1 MNQLPI
7 GAGFL
12 PSTACQTAR
21 GWTKKAALWI
31 ESKSLGCEKQN
42 YPYFE
47 WSYPDALFWNNL
59 WYIIWKYMYVYV
71 YTHIFMIYIYIYM
84 EYMFWQSIWHLFWHT
99 IWHSSFDRML
109 PPRQLCHGLWQLKAT
124 RGSSASFAVL
134 AKHETMEIWTMK
146 WSCFLWMFIRY

>member
-71 YTHIFMIYIYIYM
+71 YTHIFMIYIYIYIWNICSDSLSDIYSDILFGILVLIACCHPGSCAM
-84 EYMFWQSIWHLFWHT
+84 GCGNSKPPEAALPALRFWRSMKPWRYEPWN
-99 IWHSSFDRML
+99 DRVFCGCL
-109 PPRQLCHGLWQLKAT
+109 
-124 RGSSASFAVL
+124 
-134 AKHETMEIWTMK
+134 
-146 WSCFLWMFIRY
+146 